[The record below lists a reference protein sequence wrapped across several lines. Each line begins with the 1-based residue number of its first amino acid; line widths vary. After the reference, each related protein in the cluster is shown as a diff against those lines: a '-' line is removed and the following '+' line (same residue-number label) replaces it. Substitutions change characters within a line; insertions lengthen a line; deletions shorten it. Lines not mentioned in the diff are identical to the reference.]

1 MRMLCCLA
9 VAVAAGLTALDA
21 QTVCAQGRSPGPYEP
36 QLRPTLSPWLKLYS
50 RQSGPVDN
58 YHSFVR
64 PELQLQ
70 DTFRRQD
77 LLNEQQS
84 AGMSDLKTQVTEL
97 QTGGKVRPTGAGA
110 EFMRYSHYYDMRPP
124 RPRPPKK

>member
-1 MRMLCCLA
+1 
-9 VAVAAGLTALDA
+9 VAIVAGLTPLGA
-21 QTVCAQGRSPGPYEP
+21 QAVCAQGRGSGIYEP

-50 RQSGPVDN
+50 RQSGPVDS

-64 PELQLQ
+64 PELQLRE
-70 DTFRRQD
+70 TFRRQD

-84 AGMSDLKTQVTEL
+84 AGMSELKTQVTGL
-97 QTGGKVRPTGAGA
+97 QTGGPVRPTGAGGV
-110 EFMRYSHYYDMRPP
+110 FMGYSHYYDMRPP